1 MTNKYAII
9 ENGVIVNMAA
19 ADAEFAAQ
27 QNWVLAPDYVDG
39 EVVTNGWIYDGS
51 NFTAPPVTEVV
62 TPPLVT
68 EVVTPPPTNAELQ
81 EQLAILQAQIAL
93 LINP

>member
-1 MTNKYAII
+1 MINKYAVIK
-9 ENGVIVNMAA
+9 NGVVVNLAV

-39 EVVTNGWIYDGS
+39 EVVTIGWFYDGS
-51 NFTAPPVTEVV
+51 NFTAPP
-62 TPPLVT
+62 VT

-81 EQLAILQAQIAL
+81 EQLATLQAQVAL

>member
-27 QNWVLAPDYVDG
+27 QNWVLTPDYVDG
-39 EVVTNGWIYDGS
+39 EVVTKGWIYDGS
-51 NFTAPPVTEVV
+51 NFTAPP
-62 TPPLVT
+62 VT